1 MRKEVEI
8 NGKWYFELEATD
20 QNQKFSP
27 PETCYTWDSIP
38 DDGLNLEV
46 KRLRFI
52 FSSPEKFPFVTNRLS
67 EGSDYDFVGFKH
79 CALLSSEHEKKS
91 RRCTAKELSKWV
103 LGGNGFWLDRDGLAR
118 TLGDFN
124 YAKPDDEC
132 GKIVISICTW
142 DGEPMEPTAKNMGL
156 EE

>member
-1 MRKEVEI
+1 MCKEVEI
-8 NGKWYFELEATD
+8 NGKWYWELEATD
-20 QNQKFSP
+20 QNQVFNP
-27 PETCYTWDSIP
+27 PEPCYVWDG
-38 DDGLNLEV
+38 DDYQKRNKNLFAIKAKV
-46 KRLRFI
+46 NNAPSF
-52 FSSPEKFPFVTNRLS
+52 FT
-67 EGSDYDFVGFKH
+67 DVGTRWLY

-103 LGGNGFWLDRDGLAR
+103 LEGNGFWLDRDEIAK

-124 YAKPDDEC
+124 YAKSDDEC

-142 DGEPMEPTAKNMGL
+142 DGDPMEPTAKNMGL